1 MGTSYSPNIVKD
13 GLVFQVDAA
22 NPRSYPRSGTTWFD
36 LKCNDNGTLTSS
48 PTFVN

>member
-22 NPRSYPRSGTTWFD
+22 NPRSYPGSGTTYSN
-36 LKCNDNGTLTSS
+36 LKNLTLI
-48 PTFVN
+48 